1 MSERT
6 SAVRTHL
13 WRLLAASA
21 VLGCLVVVAGNVLG
35 VPLLLGFVETGS
47 MEPTIHAGD
56 GFVTLPTAIAGSPS
70 SGDVVVFEAQE
81 LDGGGL
87 TTHRI
92 VEETSEGYITQ
103 GDNNHAADQEGRE
116 PPVADE
122 QVVAVAWQPGGEVVT
137 IPVVGT
143 TAMAVQST
151 LSETA
156 QQFSS
161 RLGVGSTGST
171 NGPPLLLVAGVGLVF
186 LSFVLDWRSADSRDR
201 SRSTPVRVSPRTVV
215 LAVGLVVCLATFGAM
230 SSMATTTEVSIISAE
245 YDSDRPDVVPTGQTE
260 SQPYT
265 VSSGGLLPVVS
276 VLESTDD
283 AVGVPNEPTVV
294 SGGDAD
300 DVPVT
305 ITAPTETG
313 YYSHELTEYRYF
325 GVLPARVIVGLHTIH
340 PAAAM
345 AVVTV
350 TVGGIVLFPL
360 AMLAAA
366 STARTRSR
374 EDPTRSDRYFW

>member
-1 MSERT
+1 MSANT
-6 SAVRTHL
+6 HSVRTHL
-13 WRLLAASA
+13 WRLLAACA

-47 MEPTIHAGD
+47 MEPTIRAGD
-56 GFVTLPTAIAGSPS
+56 GFVTLPTAIAGSPAA
-70 SGDVVVFEAQE
+70 GDVVVFEAE
-81 LDGGGL
+81 ALDGGGL

-122 QVVAVAWQPGGEVVT
+122 QIVAVAWQPGGEVVT
-137 IPVVGT
+137 VPGLGT
-143 TAMAVQST
+143 AAMAVQST
-151 LSETA
+151 LSGA
-156 QQFSS
+156 GHQLSS
-161 RLGVGSTGST
+161 QLGIGSAGPA
-171 NGPPLLLVAGVGLVF
+171 NGPPLLLIAGVGLIV

-230 SSMATTTEVSIISAE
+230 SSMATTTDVSIISAE
-245 YDSDRPDVVPTGQTE
+245 YDSDRPDVVPTGETE

-265 VSSGGLLPVVS
+265 VSNGGLLPVVS

-283 AVGVPNEPTVV
+283 AVEIPDGPTVV

-300 DVPVT
+300 DVPVA

-345 AVVTV
+345 TAVTV
-350 TVGGIVLFPL
+350 TIGGIVLFPL

-366 STARTRSR
+366 STARSRSR
-374 EDPTRSDRYFW
+374 EGPPRSDHSFW